1 MSTYLPAVTH
11 TVLAL
16 GLLAAYVTLRALGH
30 DETALLGILGGYIG
44 GAGVNALAVQT
55 AALPGSSSGGQQ

>member
-1 MSTYLPAVTH
+1 MVAYLPVITH
-11 TVLAL
+11 TVLAI

-44 GAGVNALAVQT
+44 GAGVNALALQT
-55 AALPGSSSGGQQ
+55 SSTSSGQS